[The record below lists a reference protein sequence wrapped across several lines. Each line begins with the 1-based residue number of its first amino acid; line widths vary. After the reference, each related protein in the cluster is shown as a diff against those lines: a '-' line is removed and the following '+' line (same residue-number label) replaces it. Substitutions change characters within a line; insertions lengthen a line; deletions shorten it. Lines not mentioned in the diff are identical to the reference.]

1 MSASQTGPSLLDF
14 DFVYFRVIS
23 NKELLSNPNSD
34 SLQRSKKAGEGL
46 FTSTRS
52 DRTRGNGLHLTAQS
66 SGHLLEGGVH
76 APGQAEG
83 ERGERAAPW
92 APGVWGAPPPPHGP
106 PGVWGAPPPSHGTHG
121 PLHDWGAPP
130 SPHRP
135 HGTQG

>member
-46 FTSTRS
+46 FTSARS

-83 ERGERAAPW
+83 ERGER
-92 APGVWGAPPPPHGP
+92 GAGCC
-106 PGVWGAPPPSHGTHG
+106 PPSQPPA
-121 PLHDWGAPP
+121 PLPAGMPRGMRAVRGG
-130 SPHRP
+130 SPAFRVFDP
-135 HGTQG
+135 RKSPASQEMSS